1 MTDCQNVLPTN
12 NKEIAM
18 SYLPGKFVW
27 FEHVSND
34 VARARDF
41 YGALCGWTIQS
52 MPMGEQP
59 YDMIM
64 NGSDAIGGFRSGEPG
79 MLSHWGSYLSVSDV
93 DGSFSAAKAAGAKG
107 LMAPIDFGTVGRA
120 AVIADPTGAAVSLW
134 KGAQGDPADVEKT
147 PVGGWFWNELF
158 TPDAKAAVAF
168 YEKVF
173 GFGHDAMDMGAQGI
187 YYVLKDVVGKM
198 RAGVM
203 QQAPDMRVP
212 AHWLPYVHVADCDV
226 AVVKATKLGAK
237 QTLVA
242 PTDIPNV
249 GRFAVLLDPV
259 GAAIAVIKGV

>member
-1 MTDCQNVLPTN
+1 
-12 NKEIAM
+12 M

-34 VARARDF
+34 LGKARDF
-41 YGALCGWTIQS
+41 YGALCGWSVQS

-79 MLSHWGSYLSVSDV
+79 LPNHWGSYLSVMDV
-93 DGSFSAAKAAGAKG
+93 DRSFAAARAAGANG
-107 LMAPIDFGTVGRA
+107 LMPPVDFGDVGRA

-134 KGAQGDPADVEKT
+134 KGAQGDPTDVDKT

-158 TPDAKAAVAF
+158 TPDAVAAVAF

-173 GFGHDAMDMGAQGI
+173 GFSHDAMEMGPQGT
-187 YYVLKDVVGKM
+187 YYVLKDTAGKP

-203 QQAPDMRVP
+203 QQPADMRVP
-212 AHWLPYVHVADCDV
+212 AHWLPYVHVADCDA
-226 AVVKATKLGAK
+226 AVVKAGKLGAK

-249 GRFAVLLDPV
+249 GRFAVLMDPL
-259 GAAIAVIKGV
+259 GAAIALIKGV